1 MKVVSLSYQR
11 SGPGMQSYLL
21 AKALNAFNG
30 WEAVDIS
37 VADCYIKQPYTYG
50 LWDLAE
56 DQPKEVEEWIT
67 SADVFV
73 IHNFD
78 PHFEDIGPRG
88 DRWRPTYP
96 VVIPG
101 YKELRIP
108 LRRDNCV
115 IKLHGTDCR
124 VYGGFIHGYEYRHGH
139 LFVGSP
145 DPQLWSNAKCV
156 SWIPPMM
163 DKTEMDKAVQEYD
176 LREDPDL
183 KDPNDIQLHKEHG
196 AIVVNHC
203 ATQRKTKGTSV
214 LTDAIALLR
223 ERGVQAYADIV
234 QGTTWAESLWH
245 QSVCDVY
252 FDQLGYYGCYG
263 VSAIQALLLG
273 KPVICELSPLVKSW
287 LSGKSEYNPFM
298 TFNEA
303 VDAESI
309 ALQIQEG
316 HKGEG
321 GYPIHRKTFAE
332 HVHGLGTVGEQWR
345 WLLEGVCR
353 K

>member
-1 MKVVSLSYQR
+1 
-11 SGPGMQSYLL
+11 
-21 AKALNAFNG
+21 
-30 WEAVDIS
+30 
-37 VADCYIKQPYTYG
+37 
-50 LWDLAE
+50 
-56 DQPKEVEEWIT
+56 
-67 SADVFV
+67 
-73 IHNFD
+73 
-78 PHFEDIGPRG
+78 
-88 DRWRPTYP
+88 
-96 VVIPG
+96 
-101 YKELRIP
+101 
-108 LRRDNCV
+108 V

-124 VYGGFIHGYEYRHGH
+124 VYGGFIHGYEYRHGQ

-145 DPQLWSNAKCV
+145 DPQLWGNAKCV
-156 SWIPPMM
+156 QWIPPMM
-163 DKTEMDKAVQEYD
+163 DRGEMDAAIDSVMSEPPHIVQAKK
-176 LREDPDL
+176 REG
-183 KDPNDIQLHKEHG
+183 K
-196 AIVVNHC
+196 IVVNHC
-203 ATQRKTKGTSV
+203 ATQRTTKGTSV

-223 ERGVQAYADIV
+223 KRKVEAYADIV
-234 QGTTWAESLWH
+234 QGKSWAESLWH

-309 ALQIQEG
+309 ALQVQEG

-332 HVHGLGTVGEQWR
+332 HVHGLGTVGQQWR
-345 WLLEGVCR
+345 YLLEGVCR